1 LNLNTKEN
9 RMNQI
14 QSLAAPAGRVL
25 LALIFITSGFNK
37 IGGYAGTQAYM
48 ESAGVPGLLLPLV
61 IAIEFLGGIALI
73 LGWRAR
79 IVAFLLAGFT
89 LLSALLFHWDP
100 GNPQQFINFMKNLSI
115 AGGFLMIVAHGAG
128 AFSLDR
134 RHGR

>member
-1 LNLNTKEN
+1 MNL
-9 RMNQI
+9 I

-79 IVAFLLAGFT
+79 IVALLLAGFT

-134 RHGR
+134 RQGR

>member
-79 IVAFLLAGFT
+79 LVALLLAGFT
-89 LLSALLFHWDP
+89 LLSALLFHWEP
-100 GNPQQFINFMKNLSI
+100 GNPQQVINFMKNLSI
-115 AGGFLMIVAHGAG
+115 AGGFLMIVAHGGG

-134 RHGR
+134 RQGR